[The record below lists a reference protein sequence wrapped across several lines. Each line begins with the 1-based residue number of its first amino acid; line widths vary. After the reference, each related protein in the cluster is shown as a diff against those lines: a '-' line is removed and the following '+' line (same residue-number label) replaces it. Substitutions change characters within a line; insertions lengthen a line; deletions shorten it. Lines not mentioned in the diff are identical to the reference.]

1 MSKTGKTVTA
11 VRSTHGLEVPV
22 TDNTGLDLVT
32 QEYIRFI
39 INKANNK
46 MEENFKR
53 IHKFQTLLQS
63 VLSEPEQSKSTNGTN
78 NKPKEIYRRK
88 KKRIKS
94 EIKTGNNDVGSVDA
108 SDEAD
113 ELGLDMF
120 VE

>member
-1 MSKTGKTVTA
+1 MTA

-63 VLSEPEQSKSTNGTN
+63 ILSEPEQSKSTDGTN
-78 NKPKEIYRRK
+78 NEPKEIYRRK

-94 EIKTGNNDVGSVDA
+94 ENKTWNKDVGSVDA
-108 SDEAD
+108 SDEAG